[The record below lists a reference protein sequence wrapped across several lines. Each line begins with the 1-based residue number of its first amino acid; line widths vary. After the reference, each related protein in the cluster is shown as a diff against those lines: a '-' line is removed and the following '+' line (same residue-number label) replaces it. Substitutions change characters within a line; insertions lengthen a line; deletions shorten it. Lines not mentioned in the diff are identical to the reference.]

1 MGEILGIDVSHHQGR
16 IDWQKVANSGK
27 KFVIM
32 KCQYEAQ
39 SHRKDE
45 TFDYNYAESGKYG
58 LSRGV
63 YLYVARASIADPKAD
78 AEALLKNLAGKNL
91 EYGIWLDF
99 EDRTL
104 EAKGKGFIR
113 DLAYLYRDIFSK
125 NGYFVGIYCNKDW
138 FTRLI
143 HEDLKKDFDFWIA
156 RYPRN
161 DTGVYDPTSSLKP
174 SNSIAVAWQYSSK
187 GRVDGISTNVD
198 LNVDYDGVI
207 KLFAN
212 TPTIKSPKTYPVPTR
227 TLKRGMKG
235 EDVKWLQTK
244 LIEKGYDIGTTDGNY
259 GPKTEDGVRKFQTDT
274 FVDGICGKLTLDKLK
289 EGRENG

>member
-1 MGEILGIDVSHHQGR
+1 MGEILGIDVSHHQGH
-16 IDWQKVANSGK
+16 IDWKKVANSGK

-45 TFDYNYAESGKYG
+45 TFDYNYSESGKYG

-63 YLYVARASIADPKAD
+63 YLYVAGASIADPKND
-78 AEALLKNLAGKNL
+78 AESLLKNLDGKNL

-113 DLAYLYRDIFSK
+113 DLAYLYRDIFTK
-125 NGYFVGIYCNKDW
+125 AGYYVGIYCNKDW
-138 FTRLI
+138 YTRLI

-207 KLFAN
+207 KLYASATIKSYKPITPELILAICN
-212 TPTIKSPKTYPVPTR
+212 GDYGTGEIRRSKLVAQGYNYDDVRKKINDLDKIARDLLPTIKNKA
-227 TLKRGMKG
+227 G
-235 EDVKWLQTK
+235 EYYQSVVSLMH
-244 LIEKGYDIGTTDGNY
+244 
-259 GPKTEDGVRKFQTDT
+259 
-274 FVDGICGKLTLDKLK
+274 
-289 EGRENG
+289 

>member
-1 MGEILGIDVSHHQGR
+1 MGEILGIDVSHHQGK

-63 YLYVARASIADPKAD
+63 YLYVAGASIADPKAD
-78 AEALLKNLAGKNL
+78 AEALLKNLAGRNL

-138 FTRLI
+138 YTRLI

-174 SNSIAVAWQYSSK
+174 SNSIAVAWQYSSQ

-207 KLFAN
+207 KLYASAPIKSYKPITTELILAICN
-212 TPTIKSPKTYPVPTR
+212 GDYGTGEIRRNKLVAQGYNYDDVRKKINDLDKIARDLLPTIKNKA
-227 TLKRGMKG
+227 G
-235 EDVKWLQTK
+235 EYYQSVVALM
-244 LIEKGYDIGTTDGNY
+244 
-259 GPKTEDGVRKFQTDT
+259 R
-274 FVDGICGKLTLDKLK
+274 
-289 EGRENG
+289 

>member
-1 MGEILGIDVSHHQGR
+1 MGEVLGIDVSHHQGK
-16 IDWQKVANSGK
+16 IEWAKVAASGK

-39 SHRKDE
+39 SHRKDDF
-45 TFDYNYAESGKYG
+45 FDYNYAESGRYG

-63 YLYVARASIADPKAD
+63 YIYIASASIADPKAD

-113 DLAYLYRDIFSK
+113 DLAYIYRDIFTK
-125 NGYFVGIYCNKDW
+125 AGYFVGIYCNKDW
-138 FTRLI
+138 YTRLI
-143 HEDLKKDFDFWIA
+143 HDDLKRDFDFWIA

-161 DTGVYDPTSSLKP
+161 DTGNYDPTSSLKP
-174 SNSIAVAWQYSSK
+174 SKSDAVAWQYSSK
-187 GRVDGISTNVD
+187 GKVDGINTNVD

-207 KLFAN
+207 KLYASSSVIYKPI
-212 TPTIKSPKTYPVPTR
+212 TPELIYSICCGEYGTGEIRRNKLTAQGYNY
-227 TLKRGMKG
+227 
-235 EDVKWLQTK
+235 EDV
-244 LIEKGYDIGTTDGNY
+244 
-259 GPKTEDGVRKFQTDT
+259 RKKIND
-274 FVDGICGKLTLDKLK
+274 LDKIARDNLPK
-289 EGRENG
+289 IKNSAGEYWRSVIRLMGM